1 VDIIKMVLRYLPDV
15 DELELVAK
23 RPIEH
28 AKGAKVLMRI
38 SLGDPIPPGV
48 ILGKG
53 TRLIIQAKQQ
63 LTTTEEGGISN
74 G

>member
-1 VDIIKMVLRYLPDV
+1 MILQYLPDV

-28 AKGAKVLMRI
+28 KKGSKVLMRI
-38 SLGDPIPPGV
+38 PLGEAIPPGV

-53 TRLIIQAKQQ
+53 TRLIIQAKRQHS
-63 LTTTEEGGISN
+63 TEKGVHSN